1 MNESSG
7 SINTDNSLNSF
18 CSKETNISICFDN
31 QSQVSTAQ
39 KNTIINSIAN
49 NLQELINNNKKKGK
63 EKFVRYDIFYL
74 DIIPLITLNDYIHHL
89 FSKTKMEISTLII
102 SIIYLDNFCDRYN
115 YILSLHNIYK
125 LLLAVCLLSIK
136 FNEDTFI
143 GFEEYAEIGG
153 VDAKDL
159 SILESRM
166 VISLEYSFY
175 VDDKIYWEYFEYFS
189 KNEKFNKI

>member
-1 MNESSG
+1 
-7 SINTDNSLNSF
+7 
-18 CSKETNISICFDN
+18 
-31 QSQVSTAQ
+31 
-39 KNTIINSIAN
+39 
-49 NLQELINNNKKKGK
+49 
-63 EKFVRYDIFYL
+63 
-74 DIIPLITLNDYIHHL
+74 
-89 FSKTKMEISTLII
+89 MEISTLII

-125 LLLAVCLLSIK
+125 LLLTVCLLSIK

-166 VISLEYSFY
+166 IISLEYSFY
-175 VDDKIYWEYFEYFS
+175 VDEKVYWEYFEYFS

>member
-7 SINTDNSLNSF
+7 SINIDNSLNSF

-31 QSQVSTAQ
+31 QSQISTAQ

-49 NLQELINNNKKKGK
+49 NLQELITTNKKKGK
-63 EKFVRYDIFYL
+63 ERFVRYDIFYL

-125 LLLAVCLLSIK
+125 LLLTVCLLSIK

-166 VISLEYSFY
+166 IISLEYSFY